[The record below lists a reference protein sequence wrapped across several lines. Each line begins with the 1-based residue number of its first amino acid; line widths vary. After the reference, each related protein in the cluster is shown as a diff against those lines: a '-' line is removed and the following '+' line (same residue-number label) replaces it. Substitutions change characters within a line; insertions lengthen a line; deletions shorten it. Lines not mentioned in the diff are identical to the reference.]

1 MNYKAGDKVIRLDV
15 ENIFIYTVQRI
26 ESEVITIVRK
36 KKQNAT
42 RVWGTWLT
50 ENEIRRATPEEIKA
64 GRRLP

>member
-15 ENIFIYTVQRI
+15 ENTFIYTVQRV
-26 ESEVITIVRK
+26 ESDVITIVRK

-50 ENEIRRATPEEIKA
+50 ENEIRHATDAEIKA
-64 GRRLP
+64 GKRL